1 MSATNR
7 DVMKAIAFSVGEYE
21 EPLLRDA
28 NHDQHELTLLTDRL
42 TVDTADRADGY
53 DAVLIFGKDDASE
66 AVLKKLA
73 DLNIRY
79 LLTRSAG
86 VDHVDT
92 DAAETLGIAV
102 KSIPKYSPSAIAEH
116 AVALM
121 LALGRHL
128 IETTDNVRR
137 FDFSLTNELVGFE
150 LNGKTAGIAGYGKI
164 GQVMAKILTGFGC
177 TVLAFDNKPGD
188 ARAESAVPVEMVGM
202 DELLSRSDVISLHL
216 PLTDETKGLFNADTF
231 GKMKPGAM
239 LINTGRGA
247 VVDTKAAI
255 DALKSGQLGYLGID
269 VYENEQGLFAE
280 DKSGTGPRDPLV
292 EELLRLPNAMITGHQ
307 AFLTQ
312 EALESMTRQS
322 IEILTNWETGKN

>member
-1 MSATNR
+1 
-7 DVMKAIAFSVGEYE
+7 MKAIAFSVGEYE

-28 NHDQHELTLLTDRL
+28 NHDRHDLTLLPDQLTTD
-42 TVDTADRADGY
+42 TVGRVEGY

-66 AVLKKLA
+66 AVLTKLSE
-73 DLNIRY
+73 LGINH

-86 VDHVDT
+86 TDHVDT
-92 DAAETLGIAV
+92 DAAERLGIAV
-102 KSIPKYSPSAIAEH
+102 KNIPKYSPSAIAEH

-128 IETTDNVRR
+128 IEATDNARR
-137 FDFSLTNELVGFE
+137 FDFELTNELVGFE

-164 GQVMAKILTGFGC
+164 GQVVAKILTGFGC
-177 TVLAFDNKPGD
+177 TVLAFDSKPAD
-188 ARAESAVPVEMVGM
+188 AQDESEVAVEMVDM
-202 DELLSRSDVISLHL
+202 DDLLKRSDIISLHL
-216 PLTDETKGLFNADTF
+216 PLTDDTEGMFNADTF

-247 VVDTKAAI
+247 VVNTKDAI

-269 VYENEQGLFAE
+269 VYENEQDLFFE
-280 DKSGTGPRDPLV
+280 DKSGTGKRDPLI
-292 EELLRLPNAMITGHQ
+292 EELLRLPNAMVTGHQ

-312 EALESMTRQS
+312 EALTSMAKQS
-322 IEILTNWETGKN
+322 IDILTDWEKTND

>member
-1 MSATNR
+1 
-7 DVMKAIAFSVGEYE
+7 MKAIAFSVGEYE

-28 NHDQHELTLLTDRL
+28 NHNRHKLTLLTDPL
-42 TVDTADRADGY
+42 TVETADQADGY
-53 DAVLIFGKDDASE
+53 DAVLISGKDDVSE

-86 VDHVDT
+86 VDHIDT
-92 DAAETLGIAV
+92 QAAETLGIDV

-128 IETTDNVRR
+128 IETTDNARR
-137 FDFSLTNELVGFE
+137 FDFSLTKELVGFE
-150 LNGKTAGIAGYGKI
+150 LNGKTAGIAGYGNI
-164 GQVMAKILTGFGC
+164 GQVVGKILTGFGC
-177 TVLAFDNKPGD
+177 TVLAFDSKPDD
-188 ARAESAVPVEMVGM
+188 ARTESEVPVEMVGM
-202 DELLSRSDVISLHL
+202 DELLERSDVISLHL
-216 PLTDETKGLFNADTF
+216 PLTDETTGMFNAETF
-231 GKMKPGAM
+231 RRMKPGSM

-269 VYENEQGLFAE
+269 VYENEQGLFAH
-280 DKSGTGPRDPLV
+280 DKSGTRQRDPLI
-292 EELLRLPNAMITGHQ
+292 EELLRLPNALVTGHQ

-312 EALESMTRQS
+312 EALESMARQS
-322 IEILTNWETGKN
+322 IEILTGWETDTD

>member
-1 MSATNR
+1 MR
-7 DVMKAIAFSVGEYE
+7 AIAFSVGEYE
-21 EPLLRDA
+21 EPLLHDA
-28 NHDQHELTLLTDRL
+28 NQNRHELTLLTDPL
-42 TVDTADRADGY
+42 TVANADQADGY
-53 DAVLIFGKDDASE
+53 DAVLVSGKDDASE

-86 VDHVDT
+86 VDHIDT
-92 DAAETLGIAV
+92 EAAETLGIAV
-102 KSIPKYSPSAIAEH
+102 KSIPRYSPSAIAEH

-128 IETTDNVRR
+128 IETTDNIRR
-137 FDFSLTNELVGFE
+137 FDFSLTKELVGFE
-150 LNGKTAGIAGYGKI
+150 LNGKTAGIAGYGNI
-164 GQVMAKILTGFGC
+164 GQVLGKILTGFGC
-177 TVLAFDNKPGD
+177 TLLAFDSKPD
-188 ARAESAVPVEMVGM
+188 KARAESEVPVEMVGM
-202 DELLSRSDVISLHL
+202 DELLKRSDIISLHL
-216 PLTDETKGLFNADTF
+216 PLTDETKSMFNADTF
-231 GKMKPGAM
+231 GNMKPGAM

-280 DKSGTGPRDPLV
+280 DKSGTGQRDPLV

-312 EALESMTRQS
+312 EALESMAKQS
-322 IEILTNWETGKN
+322 IEILTNWETRNN

>member
-1 MSATNR
+1 MR
-7 DVMKAIAFSVGEYE
+7 AIAFSLGEYE
-21 EPLLRDA
+21 EPLLHDA
-28 NHDQHELTLLTDRL
+28 NQNRHELTLLTDPL
-42 TVDTADRADGY
+42 TVANAAQADGY
-53 DAVLIFGKDDASE
+53 DAVLVSGKDDASE

-86 VDHVDT
+86 VDHIDT
-92 DAAETLGIAV
+92 EAAETLGIAV
-102 KSIPKYSPSAIAEH
+102 KSIPRYSPSAIAEH

-128 IETTDNVRR
+128 IETTDNIRR
-137 FDFSLTNELVGFE
+137 FDFSLTKELVGFE
-150 LNGKTAGIAGYGKI
+150 LNGKTVGIAGDGNI
-164 GQVMAKILTGFGC
+164 GQVLGKILTGFGC
-177 TVLAFDNKPGD
+177 TLLAFDSKPD
-188 ARAESAVPVEMVGM
+188 KARAESEVPVEMVGM
-202 DELLSRSDVISLHL
+202 DELLKRSDIISLHL
-216 PLTDETKGLFNADTF
+216 PLTDETKSMFNADTF
-231 GKMKPGAM
+231 GNMKPGAM

-280 DKSGTGPRDPLV
+280 DKSGTGQHDPLV

-312 EALESMTRQS
+312 EALESMAKQS
-322 IEILTNWETGKN
+322 IEILTNWETRNN